1 MAPFVPSRVKAAQD
15 ALRNSANPASGQ
27 KTGAAAAPLPSP
39 AGVWYISALC
49 IKLKHEEYAAFG
61 QEPGEDTYI
70 PRVDRARWS
79 GALSSRFER
88 EPLLAPLRDNFKLAA
103 DRQQRALLVCSHNT
117 LSDHNIDKASYVAM
131 LLKVCQKLGDGSL
144 IAASSGNEGQQQQR
158 CPLTIR
164 SSKGDFL
171 RSAKMHFKADVP
183 VDPYLAF
190 MYSFYGTAPQAP
202 YGILPLS
209 PLEVGSMRERLEDDT
224 RPFWP
229 VLQQQAFTTGHD
241 DPLGGLQLSPAALE
255 RAAFSCLPASLQ
267 PAGCQGTWWADITS
281 PLLVFLPG
289 NLSCSRQEA
298 NSNISSRGASV
309 RAVPATQTSQL
320 TGQEERPPSSPPSHV
335 DAATTSPALPGP
347 SSPMSSLSLSDAA
360 PSQRIIV
367 EGPPS
372 ASAAAAAAA
381 PAHAHADHLLTP
393 GQVYDELSRFQQR
406 FMANSAVTGCS
417 VCMVPCHRLVRAV

>member
-1 MAPFVPSRVKAAQD
+1 
-15 ALRNSANPASGQ
+15 
-27 KTGAAAAPLPSP
+27 
-39 AGVWYISALC
+39 
-49 IKLKHEEYAAFG
+49 
-61 QEPGEDTYI
+61 
-70 PRVDRARWS
+70 
-79 GALSSRFER
+79 
-88 EPLLAPLRDNFKLAA
+88 
-103 DRQQRALLVCSHNT
+103 
-117 LSDHNIDKASYVAM
+117 M

-298 NSNISSRGASV
+298 NSNISSRGASLAYIELQV
-309 RAVPATQTSQL
+309 TALNRAA
-320 TGQEERPPSSPPSHV
+320 R
-335 DAATTSPALPGP
+335 DRAALNRAALDRAALDRAAHDGAAHDRA
-347 SSPMSSLSLSDAA
+347 SL
-360 PSQRIIV
+360 PH
-367 EGPPS
+367 P
-372 ASAAAAAAA
+372 
-381 PAHAHADHLLTP
+381 T
-393 GQVYDELSRFQQR
+393 
-406 FMANSAVTGCS
+406 
-417 VCMVPCHRLVRAV
+417 